1 MQKSD
6 FTQIDVVSRLFLGF
20 LFIYHGLVPKIVWL
34 NSIEVELV
42 SASGLDVSADL
53 ISPLAGGAEL
63 VLGVAIIVLRKS
75 VFPVYLAALVLA
87 MLLVYV
93 GFSAPQ
99 YLIAAFNPVTTNIM
113 GLGFCYVILLSM
125 KKRKP

>member
-1 MQKSD
+1 MQKSN
-6 FTQIDVVSRLFLGF
+6 FAQIDLVSRLFLGF
-20 LFIYHGLVPKIVWL
+20 LFIYHGLVPKLLWL
-34 NSIEVELV
+34 NAIEVELV

-53 ISPLAGGAEL
+53 ISPLAGVAEL
-63 VLGVAIIVLRKS
+63 ALGVAIIVFKKS
-75 VFPVYLAALVLA
+75 VIPIHLAALVLA